1 MFKKN
6 FQKQAGF
13 TFVELLVSISIIAL
27 MSALF
32 FANYRGAGIGVDLS
46 AAAQEIVSRI
56 RVAQN
61 YSLGTKKFN
70 NLTPL
75 GGWGVY
81 FDYENTNNEYIIFAD
96 LDGDY
101 IYDTGEEYS
110 TSYLPRNVIINSMSK
125 SGPVNIV
132 FLPPDPRTYIN
143 GEDDQSLN
151 INLKEEINNTSEQ
164 VQVNFLGLI
173 DVSD

>member
-56 RVAQN
+56 
-61 YSLGTKKFN
+61 
-70 NLTPL
+70 
-75 GGWGVY
+75 
-81 FDYENTNNEYIIFAD
+81 
-96 LDGDY
+96 
-101 IYDTGEEYS
+101 
-110 TSYLPRNVIINSMSK
+110 
-125 SGPVNIV
+125 
-132 FLPPDPRTYIN
+132 
-143 GEDDQSLN
+143 
-151 INLKEEINNTSEQ
+151 
-164 VQVNFLGLI
+164 
-173 DVSD
+173 